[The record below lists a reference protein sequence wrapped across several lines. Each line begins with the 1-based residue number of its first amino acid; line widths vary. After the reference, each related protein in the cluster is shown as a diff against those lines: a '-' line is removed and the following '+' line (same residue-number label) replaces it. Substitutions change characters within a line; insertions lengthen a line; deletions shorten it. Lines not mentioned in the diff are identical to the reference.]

1 MKHLLFLFFILIAL
15 GIFTSIDIDGPV
27 FLSFIGSAIIIFF
40 ILFYH
45 LYLEKAYSPFLS
57 AYLVFNFLFFIV
69 APLTQ
74 ISFIEQSIIP
84 EFVTKFPYK
93 KELVLQSN
101 FLITLFNGV
110 FILAYIFF
118 KKYLLKP
125 SKVELPSSTTK
136 VLPITIL
143 SILAISLLVLIISFG
158 FVLYEIGKPSW
169 QRSIHSVFTILIWKK
184 VLFLLPFSGIVL
196 CVQYL
201 RKKAKKPI
209 NWITIIAALLCFFIL
224 LLWFKNPLIEKRNA
238 LGPIYICLIILFFPK
253 LLKSNVKMLGFLFMI
268 MIVAFPL
275 SAVFTHTSAT
285 FVELLKDP
293 SILITETNKGGGFIS
308 AFNTLNYDAFANIVA
323 TIEYVQ
329 VHGMSMGYQWLSAFL
344 FFVPRGVW
352 ATKPISTGELVGNY
366 LIDQYQF
373 NFNNLS
379 NPMVSEGYIN
389 FGVLGVVIM
398 AVFLAI
404 ITVKFMKWLQ
414 SPNYLKNILAYYL
427 AIHFIFLLRG
437 DFTNG
442 FSYFIGTLIG
452 VMILPKLIEYLWIQ
466 LFRKQKQWI
475 VSKK

>member
-1 MKHLLFLFFILIAL
+1 
-15 GIFTSIDIDGPV
+15 
-27 FLSFIGSAIIIFF
+27 
-40 ILFYH
+40 
-45 LYLEKAYSPFLS
+45 
-57 AYLVFNFLFFIV
+57 
-69 APLTQ
+69 
-74 ISFIEQSIIP
+74 
-84 EFVTKFPYK
+84 
-93 KELVLQSN
+93 
-101 FLITLFNGV
+101 
-110 FILAYIFF
+110 
-118 KKYLLKP
+118 
-125 SKVELPSSTTK
+125 
-136 VLPITIL
+136 
-143 SILAISLLVLIISFG
+143 
-158 FVLYEIGKPSW
+158 
-169 QRSIHSVFTILIWKK
+169 
-184 VLFLLPFSGIVL
+184 
-196 CVQYL
+196 
-201 RKKAKKPI
+201 
-209 NWITIIAALLCFFIL
+209 
-224 LLWFKNPLIEKRNA
+224 
-238 LGPIYICLIILFFPK
+238 
-253 LLKSNVKMLGFLFMI
+253 
-268 MIVAFPL
+268 
-275 SAVFTHTSAT
+275 
-285 FVELLKDP
+285 
-293 SILITETNKGGGFIS
+293 
-308 AFNTLNYDAFANIVA
+308 
-323 TIEYVQ
+323 
-329 VHGMSMGYQWLSAFL
+329 MGYQWLSAFL